1 MADTTVKGPGADGT
15 TTPPIGNIQ
24 ASNAN
29 GTGVPTYFRKG
40 FGLKA
45 EVQGELASDYTGH
58 LVDLPARRMII
69 P

>member
-1 MADTTVKGPGADGT
+1 M
-15 TTPPIGNIQ
+15 Q
-24 ASNAN
+24 ASTPN

-45 EVQGELASDYTGH
+45 EIQSELASDYTGH
-58 LVDLPARRMII
+58 LVTCSRPVII